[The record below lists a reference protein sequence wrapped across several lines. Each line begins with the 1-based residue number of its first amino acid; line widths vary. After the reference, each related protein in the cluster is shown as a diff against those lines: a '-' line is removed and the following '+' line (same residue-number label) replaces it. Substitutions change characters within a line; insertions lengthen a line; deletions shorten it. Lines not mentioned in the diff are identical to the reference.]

1 MGTSYR
7 RFCPIKELAHGGEQW
22 LAIDQ
27 LTQLLESSN
36 RDARFCFLLQLFTP
50 EWTQHPLR
58 HRELWPSGKFHH
70 KNGRGRPPQIADDLN
85 LCVIE
90 GMMTITDLR

>member
-1 MGTSYR
+1 MRTSYR
-7 RFCPIKELAHGGEQW
+7 RFSPIKDVAHGDEKW
-22 LAIDQ
+22 LDIDQ

-36 RDARFCFLLQLFTP
+36 RDAWFCFLLQLFTY
-50 EWTQHPLR
+50 ESTQHALR
-58 HRELWPSGKFHH
+58 HRQLWPSGKFHQ
-70 KNGRGRPPQIADDLN
+70 KNGRVRPPQIADDLN